1 MRALDRKLVRDL
13 WQLKGQA
20 VAIGLVIA
28 SGVAVFVMSLCTLG
42 TLRKTQEAYYERYRF
57 ADVFTHLKRA
67 PNSLAERIAGLPG
80 VAQVQTRVVVNVTL
94 DVEGMT
100 EPAVGRLVSVP
111 DRQAPGRRRCAVA
124 KPSLTRTS
132 PSRPGS
138 M

>member
-80 VAQVQTRVVVNVTL
+80 
-94 DVEGMT
+94 
-100 EPAVGRLVSVP
+100 S
-111 DRQAPGRRRCAVA
+111 RRCRRAW
-124 KPSLTRTS
+124 S
-132 PSRPGS
+132 
-138 M
+138 